1 MSAYLTVLIDLMK
14 KAGQNK
20 EMSGKDKKA
29 LVIDEIRKQLE
40 LPHDIEE
47 LIISLID
54 ILIEVQN
61 GKLVI
66 NEKVKNNCLGCYGFL
81 KKSCRK

>member
-20 EMSGKDKKA
+20 ELSGKDKKQFV
-29 LVIDEIRKQLE
+29 LDEIRKQLE
-40 LPHDIEE
+40 LPEDIEN
-47 LIISLID
+47 LIVSLID
-54 ILIEVQN
+54 ILIEVEN

-66 NEKVKNNCLGCYGFL
+66 NEKVKDGCLGCYGFL
-81 KKSCRK
+81 KKKCKK

>member
-1 MSAYLTVLIDLMK
+1 MSAYLTVLINLMQ

-20 EMSGKDKKA
+20 DLSGKDKKQFV
-29 LVIDEIRKQLE
+29 LDQIRKQLE
-40 LPHDIEE
+40 LPNDIED

-54 ILIEVQN
+54 ILIEVEN

-66 NEKVKNNCLGCYGFL
+66 NPKVKKSCLGCYGFL
-81 KKSCRK
+81 KKKCKK

>member
-20 EMSGKDKKA
+20 ELSGKDKKQFV
-29 LVIDEIRKQLE
+29 LDEIKKQLE
-40 LPHDIEE
+40 LPEDIEN

-54 ILIEVQN
+54 ILIEVEN
-61 GKLVI
+61 GQLII
-66 NEKVKNNCLGCYGFL
+66 NPKVKKSCLGCYGFL
-81 KKSCRK
+81 NNKCKK

>member
-14 KAGQNK
+14 KAGHNK
-20 EMSGKDKKA
+20 EMSGRDKKA
-29 LVIDEIRKQLE
+29 FVIDEIRKQLE
-40 LPHDIEE
+40 LPQDIED

-54 ILIEVQN
+54 ILIEVDN

-66 NEKVKNNCLGCYGFL
+66 NEKVKNGCLGCYGFL
-81 KKSCRK
+81 KNKCKK

>member
-14 KAGQNK
+14 KAGNNK
-20 EMSGKDKKA
+20 ELSGKDRKA
-29 LVIDEIRKQLE
+29 FVLDEIRKQLE
-40 LPHDIEE
+40 LPNDIED

-61 GKLVI
+61 GQIVI
-66 NEKVKNNCLGCYGFL
+66 NPKVKEGCIGCYGFL
-81 KKSCRK
+81 KNKCKK

>member
-1 MSAYLTVLIDLMK
+1 MK

-20 EMSGKDKKA
+20 DLSGKDKKA
-29 LVIDEIRKQLE
+29 FVLDELRKALE
-40 LPHDIEE
+40 LPEDIED

-54 ILIEVQN
+54 ILIDVEN

-66 NEKVKNNCLGCYGFL
+66 NAKVKDGCMGCYGFL
-81 KKSCRK
+81 KNKCKK